1 MTNPIPMRLPFPFS
15 KRHNAIQK
23 SPESY
28 GTRSLTRAE
37 LIADEIM
44 RLFETYGAAD
54 YDGEPVSQTSH
65 MVQCAMLAMEAISD
79 LPVIIG
85 ALLHDVGHL
94 LKHEQLTEA
103 MGDYGVVNHEGIGAA
118 YLRNRGFSERVCAI
132 VDQHVAAKRYLVAT
146 DRTYQRKL
154 SPASLKTLEWQGGP
168 MTLEEVAAFEK
179 QPYFL
184 DILNVRRWDEEAKN
198 RDAALLP
205 VSWFRRIIWDH
216 LTYRTL

>member
-1 MTNPIPMRLPFPFS
+1 MRLPFPFS
-15 KRHNAIQK
+15 KRHNAIEK
-23 SPESY
+23 SPEAY

-44 RLFETYGAAD
+44 RLFENYGAAD
-54 YDGEPVSQTSH
+54 HNGAPVSQTSH
-65 MVQCAMLAMEAISD
+65 MVQCAMLAMESISD

-85 ALLHDVGHL
+85 ALLHDIGQL
-94 LKHEQLTEA
+94 LKREQFTEA
-103 MGDYGVVNHEGIGAA
+103 MGDYGMINHEGIGAA
-118 YLRNRGFSERVCAI
+118 YLRSRGFSERVCTI
-132 VDQHVAAKRYLVAT
+132 VAHHVSAKRYLVAT

-184 DILNVRRWDEEAKN
+184 DMLNVCRWDEEAKSKE
-198 RDAALLP
+198 AALLP
-205 VSWFRRIIWDH
+205 ASWFRRIIWDH
-216 LTYRTL
+216 LTYRVQ